1 MKKLD
6 WNYITPA
13 REMENLNIIAM
24 DLIRMIVQECTSLDE
39 SEKVAEIDGVIS
51 LVDAVAESMKGDED
65 A

>member
-13 REMENLNIIAM
+13 RAMENLNIIAM
-24 DLIRMIVQECTSLDE
+24 DLIRLIVQECPSMDE

-51 LVDAVAESMKGDED
+51 LVDAVAESMEGDDD